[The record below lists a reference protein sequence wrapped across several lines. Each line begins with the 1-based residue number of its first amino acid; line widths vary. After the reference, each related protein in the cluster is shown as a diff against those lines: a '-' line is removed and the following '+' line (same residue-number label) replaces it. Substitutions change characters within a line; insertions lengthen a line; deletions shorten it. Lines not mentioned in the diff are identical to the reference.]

1 MTIINI
7 VGLKTNPKIL
17 AILKDWSKQYF
28 DIRDNT
34 NRQQSLLRFEDNG
47 VSLDVT
53 VIPGE
58 ETVYLRKEQML
69 TLFETSR
76 QNIEYHITNIYESG
90 ELDQGATCKEILQV
104 QFEGD
109 RQVSRLYNRYNLEL
123 IISLAAEEIHLS
135 KRASSP
141 LSEHVTLK

>member
-1 MTIINI
+1 M
-7 VGLKTNPKIL
+7 
-17 AILKDWSKQYF
+17 
-28 DIRDNT
+28 
-34 NRQQSLLRFEDNG
+34 
-47 VSLDVT
+47 SLDVT

-58 ETVYLRKEQML
+58 ETVYLRKEHML

-76 QNIEYHITNIYESG
+76 ENIEYHITNIYESS

-109 RQVSRLYNRYNLEL
+109 RQVSRLYNHYNLDL
-123 IISLAAEEIHLS
+123 IFSLVTKEILLS

-141 LSEHVTLK
+141 LSEHVTLKGGVVMFYAF

>member
-1 MTIINI
+1 MRN
-7 VGLKTNPKIL
+7 K
-17 AILKDWSKQYF
+17 
-28 DIRDNT
+28 T
-34 NRQQSLLRFEDNG
+34 NRQQSLLRFEDDG

-109 RQVSRLYNRYNLEL
+109 RQVSRLYNHYNLDL
-123 IISLAAEEIHLS
+123 TISLAAEEIHLN

-141 LSEHVTLK
+141 LSEHVTLKGGVVMFTYAF